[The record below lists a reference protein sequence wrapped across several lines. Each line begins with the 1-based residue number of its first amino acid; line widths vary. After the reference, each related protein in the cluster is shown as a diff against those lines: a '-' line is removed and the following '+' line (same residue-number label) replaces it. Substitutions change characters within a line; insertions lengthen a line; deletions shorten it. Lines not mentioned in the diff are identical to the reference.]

1 MNQKLIDWNL
11 ERAAEELTWANRAQV
26 RLSADTQQFAHE
38 RESVE
43 HCRYMAGMHIA
54 SANAITDKRTQIGP
68 DDAIVKAEGGAA

>member
-1 MNQKLIDWNL
+1 MNQHLIDWNL

-26 RLSADTQQFAHE
+26 RLYAYPQQYASEIAECRHE
-38 RESVE
+38 V
-43 HCRYMAGMHIA
+43 GMHIA